1 MLRSALQN
9 VFDDPSFRTKSQ
21 EVANARIGAG
31 YMLQWCSNRD
41 NLPTLL
47 KSTEDLIKDLEGA
60 LVKPN
65 GKVLQRDKVWD

>member
-1 MLRSALQN
+1 MRARLFIEA
-9 VFDDPSFRTKSQ
+9 
-21 EVANARIGAG
+21 ANARIGAE

-65 GKVLQRDKVWD
+65 GKVLQRDTESYFYIRSQH